1 MSGQINECV
10 NTTAPLA
17 IPTGKGRCIQLFSG
31 SLHGENH
38 RPCTPS
44 KGVSTRRPAGQSPL
58 PPSPRKQIPLKASGF
73 GESPDFGPFTTLLG
87 LVEGPE
93 SSVFLDTQPAGQA
106 PRPRSV
112 RALRPRRR
120 PGWSRYLPRAGGQR
134 RGARP
139 RKAASGLLA
148 AQ

>member
-1 MSGQINECV
+1 MNGRINECV
-10 NTTAPLA
+10 NKTAPLA

-73 GESPDFGPFTTLLG
+73 GASPDSGPFTTLLG

-93 SSVFLDTQPAGQA
+93 SSVFLDTQAR
-106 PRPRSV
+106 RPRSV

-120 PGWSRYLPRAGGQR
+120 PGWSRHQPRAGGQR

-139 RKAASGLLA
+139 RKAASGFSA
-148 AQ
+148 AK

>member
-1 MSGQINECV
+1 MNGRINECV
-10 NTTAPLA
+10 NKTAPLA

-73 GESPDFGPFTTLLG
+73 GESPDSGPFTTLLG

-93 SSVFLDTQPAGQA
+93 SCLLGYPSPEAKVSAGPQASTA
-106 PRPRSV
+106 PRLVQTSAPRGW
-112 RALRPRRR
+112 AA
-120 PGWSRYLPRAGGQR
+120 PGSSSP
-134 RGARP
+134 
-139 RKAASGLLA
+139 
-148 AQ
+148 